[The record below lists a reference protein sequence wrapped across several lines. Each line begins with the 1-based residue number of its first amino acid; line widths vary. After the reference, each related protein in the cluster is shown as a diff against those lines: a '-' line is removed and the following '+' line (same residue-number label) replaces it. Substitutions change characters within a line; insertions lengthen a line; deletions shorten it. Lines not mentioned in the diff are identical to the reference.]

1 MESAVR
7 VVLQIF
13 DGLPDGQIHGHQGIA
28 VDVLI
33 RCASVD
39 AVTPHKPWACFS
51 VGVGLVNQI
60 FERLGK
66 WMPEWMSQARNIELR
81 DVEMSRWRRSDVTDV
96 TVRDVDQKLQELRL
110 RPLREPRRPTS
121 NESMRTRMNVWQ
133 HQ

>member
-1 MESAVR
+1 MESAVH

-33 RCASVD
+33 GCSSVD

-51 VGVGLVNQI
+51 VGIGLVNQV
-60 FERLGK
+60 FEWLGK
-66 WMPEWMSQARNIELR
+66 WMPERMSQARNIELR
-81 DVEMSRWRRSDVTDV
+81 DVEMSCWRRSDVSDV
-96 TVRDVDQKLQELRL
+96 TVRDVVRKLQELQL
-110 RPLREPRRPTS
+110 RQLQALRRPTS
-121 NESMRTRMNVWQ
+121 NESMRTRMNAWQ